1 MWVYK
6 SLHLDTASSKM
17 SVYSITGDM
26 MKIPNNLT
34 QAWLDKKGYKLVEV
48 YRNGYR
54 LAILKSVGRKWAHLT
69 VLASGDNFKLPV
81 EQLVY
86 KPVIRKRGRWAV
98 EAA

>member
-1 MWVYK
+1 MK
-6 SLHLDTASSKM
+6 LPNK
-17 SVYSITGDM
+17 ITQG
-26 MKIPNNLT
+26 
-34 QAWLDKKGYKLVEV
+34 WLDKKGYKLVEV

-86 KPVIRKRGRWAV
+86 KPVIRKRGRWEVRAS
-98 EAA
+98 